1 VAGAVALGG
10 AGLAAAGGPGLGG
23 AARLEAGPEAPVAAA
38 AAAAAAAP
46 GDGPRALA
54 DLGGVPK
61 DLVLYQ
67 YEVCPFC
74 CKVKAFLDFQ
84 GLPYRTVEV
93 HPISKSQLKFS
104 TKYKKVPVLMADG
117 VQCNDSNEIIN
128 SLTALLAREGRLRG
142 APAGGGGLLGAF
154 AGGRGGR
161 GAAPEPSETEARM
174 RRWVDERFARV
185 VTVNIYETLG
195 ESFQTFEYITTEC
208 PSWGPV
214 ERHGA
219 RVVGA
224 GLMYVIAKRMKT
236 KYNLGESRAELFA
249 CCDEFDKALAGRR
262 FLAGD
267 KAPGNADL
275 CVFGVLRAVVGTDS
289 FREVMVHGKMKP
301 WFLAMEAAVGKSS
314 RLSQE
319 AGVPAPAA
327 SGA

>member
-1 VAGAVALGG
+1 MRQFATAVAGTS
-10 AGLAAAGGPGLGG
+10 P
-23 AARLEAGPEAPVAAA
+23 APQIM
-38 AAAAAAAP
+38 
-46 GDGPRALA
+46 
-54 DLGGVPK
+54 
-61 DLVLYQ
+61 LYQ

-104 TKYKKVPVLMADG
+104 TRYKKVPVLVADG
-117 VQCNDSNEIIN
+117 VQCNDSNEIID

-142 APAGGGGLLGAF
+142 APSGGGVGEGLFSAF
-154 AGGRGGR
+154 VGGRGGR
-161 GAAPEPSETEARM
+161 GAAREPSETEARM
-174 RRWVDERFARV
+174 RRWVDERFVRV
-185 VTVNIYETLG
+185 VTVNIYETVG
-195 ESFQTFEYITTEC
+195 ESFQTFDYITTEC
-208 PSWGPV
+208 ESWGPV

-224 GLMYVIAKRMKT
+224 GLMYFIAKRMKT